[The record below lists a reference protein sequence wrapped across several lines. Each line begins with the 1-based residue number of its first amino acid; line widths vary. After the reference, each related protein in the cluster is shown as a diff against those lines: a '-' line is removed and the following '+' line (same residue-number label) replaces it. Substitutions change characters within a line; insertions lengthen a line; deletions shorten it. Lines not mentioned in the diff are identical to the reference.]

1 MKNLYRQKK
10 HLILYCSKAMRDE
23 ELTCEKNAI
32 KFIEDFQGIKKHK
45 LRDIDDQDDKDLQLD
60 DFEKELLDLV
70 NELEDNLMEIE
81 MKLQEALSSAVNSFK
96 EKITVINTEMKSRTI
111 TYIKFVGEESEQ
123 FNDRLRETALKEQEA
138 FANRLEEQGDDMI
151 QDENQ
156 TEAQELQFDLML
168 DREVLVQ
175 VLDNSKE
182 FIE

>member
-1 MKNLYRQKK
+1 
-10 HLILYCSKAMRDE
+10 
-23 ELTCEKNAI
+23 
-32 KFIEDFQGIKKHK
+32 

-96 EKITVINTEMKSRTI
+96 EKIIVINTEMKSRTI